1 MLVMG
6 ELLEAAMLI
15 SFGLSWPLNAFKS
28 YKSGTAEGANWQF
41 FALITLGY
49 LAGVAA
55 KFVTGNINWVLFVYF
70 LNIAFVLV
78 NWAIY
83 VRNTRLDAQ
92 RASELVQTTVMV
104 RETMVA

>member
-1 MLVMG
+1 
-6 ELLEAAMLI
+6 
-15 SFGLSWPLNAFKS
+15 
-28 YKSGTAEGANWQF
+28 
-41 FALITLGY
+41 
-49 LAGVAA
+49 
-55 KFVTGNINWVLFVYF
+55 VLFVYF